1 MNLSGLRNYWRQ
13 WWFGQASGDPSSE
26 DGHQFPQLRE
36 FVYIDQR
43 SVRSLLAS
51 TDSGRVA
58 AEQTNRES
66 NVNTSKHN
74 ANAGAGARPV
84 NVSAGTKRISKE
96 STETEN
102 VYSFDLIQSKFTRLY
117 EHEKIVP
124 KISLAQDNTYD
135 LQNSLGLSELNRGAV
150 LEIRGIIRLH
160 PLYRVYR
167 AIEYINTAAPEESI
181 IAQEDLQVIE
191 ESLGD
196 KIPVEIEVDGLSLD
210 DGGNI
215 RRDSEGDTFNIVT
228 LLDETELWTEPIQT
242 LASSK
247 QFRVFCRV
255 EAVQSNWYPMKLV
268 RVLESISDD
277 LAEEYNTELEGR
289 LQAAIDAFEASVEA
303 SSKTSEVDE
312 QKVQNFVE
320 FLVEKANTS
329 VNDDQVDEVV
339 DRAINAYSPE
349 AIVAFEQ
356 EVELLKETYKAF
368 TEVLSENF
376 FSDNPSSL
384 RSEFHQNQTSQP
396 QSTDYSERDFT
407 AHLEVNVIGIYW

>member
-1 MNLSGLRNYWRQ
+1 M
-13 WWFGQASGDPSSE
+13 
-26 DGHQFPQLRE
+26 
-36 FVYIDQR
+36 
-43 SVRSLLAS
+43 
-51 TDSGRVA
+51 
-58 AEQTNRES
+58 
-66 NVNTSKHN
+66 
-74 ANAGAGARPV
+74 
-84 NVSAGTKRISKE
+84 
-96 STETEN
+96 
-102 VYSFDLIQSKFTRLY
+102 YSFDLIQSKFTRLY

-376 FSDNPSSL
+376 SRIILLLYGRNSIKTKPLSHSL
-384 RSEFHQNQTSQP
+384 LTIQNGTSRR
-396 QSTDYSERDFT
+396 T
-407 AHLEVNVIGIYW
+407 

>member
-1 MNLSGLRNYWRQ
+1 M
-13 WWFGQASGDPSSE
+13 
-26 DGHQFPQLRE
+26 
-36 FVYIDQR
+36 
-43 SVRSLLAS
+43 
-51 TDSGRVA
+51 
-58 AEQTNRES
+58 
-66 NVNTSKHN
+66 
-74 ANAGAGARPV
+74 
-84 NVSAGTKRISKE
+84 
-96 STETEN
+96 
-102 VYSFDLIQSKFTRLY
+102 
-117 EHEKIVP
+117 P

-376 FSDNPSSL
+376 SRIILLLYGRNSIKTKPLSHSL
-384 RSEFHQNQTSQP
+384 LTIQNGTSRR
-396 QSTDYSERDFT
+396 T
-407 AHLEVNVIGIYW
+407 